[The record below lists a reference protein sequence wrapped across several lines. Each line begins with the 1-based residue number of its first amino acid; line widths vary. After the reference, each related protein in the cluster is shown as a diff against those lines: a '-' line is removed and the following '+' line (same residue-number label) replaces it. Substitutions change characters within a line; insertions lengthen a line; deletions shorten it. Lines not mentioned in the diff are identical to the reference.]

1 MFFLLLERNK
11 MEMDYEM
18 SADSATT
25 MKFSKGE
32 GKDPQILLPKQ
43 V

>member
-1 MFFLLLERNK
+1 

-43 V
+43 VWQANAYYIDA